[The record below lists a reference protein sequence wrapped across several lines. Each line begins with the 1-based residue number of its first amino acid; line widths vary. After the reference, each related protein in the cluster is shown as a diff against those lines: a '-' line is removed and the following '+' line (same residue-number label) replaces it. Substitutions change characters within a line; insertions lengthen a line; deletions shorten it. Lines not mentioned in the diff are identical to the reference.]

1 MLLENH
7 ECLYPPA
14 FDAPIGGSP
23 SQYYYNIWCAKTRMV
38 QLPEGENMF
47 RMCITV
53 YTQYRCV
60 TNGQTDGQTDI
71 LPRHSK
77 RGKNGRNY

>member
-23 SQYYYNIWCAKTRMV
+23 SQYYYNIWCAKTRMTW
-38 QLPEGENMF
+38 LHECENSF
-47 RMCITV
+47 RLARFDTIPACD
-53 YTQYRCV
+53 R
-60 TNGQTDGQTDI
+60 
-71 LPRHSK
+71 RHSIA
-77 RGKNGRNY
+77 R